1 MVFDNQILKLK
12 WEKKNQID
20 KDNHD
25 ISEGEQMWILAMI
38 DIKLIINLQY
48 EIILLAQRLTETSG
62 TE

>member
-1 MVFDNQILKLK
+1 
-12 WEKKNQID
+12 
-20 KDNHD
+20 
-25 ISEGEQMWILAMI
+25 MWILAMI